1 MEFPE
6 LDTGGDVPARPPP
19 PQLLPSDTDELEA
32 ARGCR
37 FSTHPSCTTSAI
49 APITSS
55 SPPRPKTAKSPH
67 KKNELQIK
75 SPTAISPQNRSNETP
90 PYESSGSQIEQP
102 GYRIGAPGGES
113 IGGGGGGTAGDG
125 AKRGRLLPKP

>member
-6 LDTGGDVPARPPP
+6 LDTGGDAPAWPPP
-19 PQLLPSDTDELEA
+19 PQLLPSDKEELDA

-55 SPPRPKTAKSPH
+55 SPGQPKTGKSP
-67 KKNELQIK
+67 
-75 SPTAISPQNRSNETP
+75 
-90 PYESSGSQIEQP
+90 
-102 GYRIGAPGGES
+102 
-113 IGGGGGGTAGDG
+113 
-125 AKRGRLLPKP
+125 PK

>member
-55 SPPRPKTAKSPH
+55 
-67 KKNELQIK
+67 
-75 SPTAISPQNRSNETP
+75 
-90 PYESSGSQIEQP
+90 
-102 GYRIGAPGGES
+102 
-113 IGGGGGGTAGDG
+113 
-125 AKRGRLLPKP
+125 